1 MSVTDWSPQPS
12 GNAVADRAIPAR
24 DGMAGREVPQAIRGM
39 MAQIAAHILDQNGS
53 LVTGGSANAFTL
65 MTHSGIAELK
75 PGISVSFLADRDSTD
90 VPTLNV
96 DGLGPRPFQTPS
108 GQPLIAGS
116 LKRGLHYTVI
126 WTDAIDAVPA
136 GWRLKGAAAVLNGND
151 FAALG
156 HTSVFDRDYTATA
169 SDVQVGFRT
178 LTGPRIVTLP
188 DVDAFPLSQDLVIA
202 DETGACSE
210 TVTIKIQPG
219 AGTSDVIGGAEPDQ
233 GTSIPTIILF
243 SPYQAVRLRRGA
255 ANLWI
260 RL

>member
-1 MSVTDWSPQPS
+1 MSVTDWSPQPG
-12 GNAVADRAIPAR
+12 GNALADRSIPAR
-24 DGMAGREVPQAIRGM
+24 DGMAGREFPEAIRGI
-39 MAQIAAHILDQNGS
+39 MAKIAAFVLDQNGS
-53 LVTGGSANAFTL
+53 LVTGGATNAYTL

-75 PGISVSFLADRDSTD
+75 PGLSVSFQADRDSSD

-96 DGLGPRPFQTPS
+96 DGLGPRPFLTPA
-108 GQPLIAGS
+108 GIPLIAGS
-116 LKRGLHYTVI
+116 IKRGLNYTVV

-151 FAALG
+151 FQALG
-156 HTSVFDRDYTATA
+156 HTSVYDRDYTALT

-188 DVDAFPLSQDLVIA
+188 DVDAFPLGQDLVIA
-202 DETGACSE
+202 DESGACSE
-210 TVTIKIQPG
+210 TLTITILPG
-219 AGTSDVIGGAEPDQ
+219 SGTGDTIGSDG
-233 GTSIPTIILF
+233 SIVLA
-243 SPYQAVRLRRGA
+243 SPYQAVRFRRGA

>member
-12 GNAVADRAIPAR
+12 GNALADAKVPAR
-24 DGMAGREVPQAIRGM
+24 DGMAARDFPRALRGM
-39 MAQIAAHILDQNGS
+39 MAQVSAYALDQNGG
-53 LVTGGSANAFTL
+53 LVSGGSANAYVLATN
-65 MTHSGIAELK
+65 SGFSELK
-75 PGISVSFLADRDSTD
+75 PGISIAFLADRDSTD

-96 DGLGPRPFQTPS
+96 DGLGPKPFLTPS

-116 LKRGLHYTVI
+116 IKRGLHYAVI
-126 WTDAIDAVPA
+126 WTDAIDAAPA

-151 FAALG
+151 FSALG
-156 HTSVFDRDYTATA
+156 HTSVFDRDYTAAT

-188 DVDAFPLSQDLVIA
+188 DVDAFPLGQDLVIA
-202 DETGACSE
+202 DESGACSE
-210 TVTIKIQPG
+210 TLTIKIRPG
-219 AGTSDVIGGAEPDQ
+219 ANTGDTIGGAEPDQ
-233 GTSIPTIILF
+233 GTSIPTIVLS
-243 SPYQAVRLRRGA
+243 SPYQAVRFRRGA